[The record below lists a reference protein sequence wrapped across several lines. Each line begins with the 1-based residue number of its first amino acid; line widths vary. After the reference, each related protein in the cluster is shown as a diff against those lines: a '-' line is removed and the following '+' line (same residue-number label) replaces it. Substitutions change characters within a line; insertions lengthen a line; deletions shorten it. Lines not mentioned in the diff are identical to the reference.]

1 MNKIEHLF
9 VCLTEEAAEISQA
22 ACKIQRFGPGNLES
36 DRAKTNIEQLT
47 TEVNDLVAIL
57 ELLSEEGVILPNL
70 YCKEQIELK
79 KKKLRDW
86 MIVSERLNLL
96 H

>member
-1 MNKIEHLF
+1 MNTIEHLF

-22 ACKIQRFGPGNLES
+22 ACKIQRFGPGNPES

-86 MIVSERLNLL
+86 MVVSEHLNLL
-96 H
+96 N

>member
-22 ACKIQRFGPGNLES
+22 ACKIQRFGPDNSETTTT
-36 DRAKTNIEQLT
+36 KTNIEQLT
-47 TEVNDLVAIL
+47 TEINDLVAIL

-70 YCKEQIELK
+70 YCKEQVELK

-86 MIVSERLNLL
+86 MIVSERLNVL

>member
-1 MNKIEHLF
+1 MNKVEYLL

-22 ACKIQRFGPGNLES
+22 ACKIQRFGPDNSETS
-36 DRAKTNIEQLT
+36 TAKTNIEKLI

-70 YCKEQIELK
+70 YCKEQVELK
-79 KKKLRDW
+79 KKKLKDW
-86 MIVSERLNLL
+86 MVVSEHLNLL
-96 H
+96 N

>member
-1 MNKIEHLF
+1 MNKAEYLL

-22 ACKIQRFGPGNLES
+22 VCKIQRFGPDNSETS
-36 DRAKTNIEQLT
+36 TTKTNIEQLT

-70 YCKEQIELK
+70 YCKEQVELK
-79 KKKLRDW
+79 KKKLKDW
-86 MIVSERLNLL
+86 MVVSEHLNLL
-96 H
+96 N